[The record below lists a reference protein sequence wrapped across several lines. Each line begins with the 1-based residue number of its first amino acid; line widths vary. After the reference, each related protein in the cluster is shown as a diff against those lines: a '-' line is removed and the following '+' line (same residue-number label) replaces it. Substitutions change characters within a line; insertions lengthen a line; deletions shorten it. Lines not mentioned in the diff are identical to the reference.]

1 MHIADAIPLYPSVPV
16 AFKSAVAI
24 SRVAIAIPDTGLL
37 EEPTSP
43 TMRLDTVAKKKPN
56 ITIIRA
62 PRKLIGTDGI
72 IHIIIAITS
81 APPITKGIGRSLL
94 VRMLSASL
102 CPNPVIALRN
112 VFIIVGSVFI
122 RLIIPP
128 AATAPAP
135 I

>member
-1 MHIADAIPLYPSVPV
+1 MPV

-24 SRVAIAIPDTGLL
+24 RRVAIAIPDTGLL

-72 IHIIIAITS
+72 IHIIIAISS
-81 APPITKGIGRSLL
+81 APPTTTGIGRSLF

-102 CPNPVIALRN
+102 CPNPVIALLN
-112 VFIIVGSVFI
+112 VFTIVGSVFK